1 MKIINP
7 ASSIE
12 ALQERIDS
20 LNSALASEQKAHQ
33 VEKKTRIE
41 LEWKLKELL
50 ARLYKPGSEKISPDQ
65 LQLILE
71 GFEED
76 AALAETGSDGE
87 EVPDPAEGAPGKKR
101 YPSKRTVFP
110 ANLPERIIEIDLP
123 EDERT
128 CPVTGVVRAFI
139 RWEETI
145 KINFVPGYFERLII
159 RRAVR
164 AVKMP
169 ADAAGNL
176 LPESPVITAEMPAEY
191 RVIPGAIAAAG
202 LLAWLI
208 VSKYCDHLPFYRQQ
222 QIFKRQHQVN
232 IDRNLMCHWMKR
244 CCVVLGILYEAMRA
258 ELLSGNYLQID
269 ETFIKLLDPDTK
281 GKAKQSHFWVIR
293 RPPQPNGEGG
303 GVLFH
308 FDPGRNH
315 EVALELLGDYRGA
328 LQCDGYNAYPVIDRK
343 TGRVTLFFCWA
354 HVRRKFVESL
364 EFGGPA
370 AAWYVAEIQRL
381 YRVETQAR
389 ESGLDASG
397 RERLR
402 EELSRPVLKRIKER
416 LDRDRAAELFLP
428 SSSLGRAINYT
439 LERWAG
445 LERYTESG
453 WGHIEIDN
461 NGVENAIRPTA
472 IGKKN
477 WLFIGHPKAGQ
488 RSAILYTIIENC
500 RLCGINPLEY
510 LCDVMPRIMDHP
522 ASRVSELLPRQWQAA
537 RDADAQGTKA
547 EAD

>member
-1 MKIINP
+1 LLHKQY
-7 ASSIE
+7 E
-12 ALQERIDS
+12 ALKIELESERK
-20 LNSALASEQKAHQ
+20 ALKIEQRA
-33 VEKKTRIE
+33 RIE
-41 LEWKLKELL
+41 LEWKVKELL
-50 ARLYKPGSEKISPDQ
+50 ARLFKPGSEKISPDQ
-65 LQLILE
+65 LQLLLE
-71 GFEED
+71 GFEQD
-76 AALAETGSDGE
+76 AAMSAPGSAGE
-87 EVPDPAEGAPGKKR
+87 EAPEFTEEVAVKKTH
-101 YPSKRTVFP
+101 PSKRTVFP
-110 ANLPERIIEIDLP
+110 ADLPERIIEIDLP
-123 EDERT
+123 EDERI
-128 CPVTGVVRAFI
+128 CPVTGAVRAFI

-232 IDRNLMCHWMKR
+232 IDRNMMCHWMKR
-244 CCVVLGILYEAMRA
+244 CCVVLGILYEAMRT

-293 RPPQPNGEGG
+293 RPPEPSGGGG

-315 EVALELLGDYRGA
+315 EVALELLGDYRGS
-328 LQCDGYNAYPVIDRK
+328 LQCDGYKVYPVIDRK

-381 YRVETQAR
+381 YRVENQAR

-402 EELSRPVLKRIKER
+402 EELSRPVLTRIKER
-416 LDRDRAAELFLP
+416 LDRDRGDELFLP
-428 SSSLGRAINYT
+428 SSPLGKAINYT
-439 LERWAG
+439 LERWSG
-445 LERYTESG
+445 LERYAESG

-461 NGVENAIRPTA
+461 NGIENAIRPTA
-472 IGKKN
+472 VGKKN

-500 RLCGINPLEY
+500 RLCGINPLKY
-510 LCDVMPRIMDHP
+510 LCDVMPKIMDHP
-522 ASRVSELLPRQWQAA
+522 AGRVSELLPRQWKAA
-537 RDADAQGTKA
+537 RDASA
-547 EAD
+547 EETAHVMAA